1 MAALGVAS
9 AHAEHGG
16 GGAAPSAS
24 HSGPSGL
31 FDARSDGDGGGGG
44 EASAQVSEQTL
55 SAVRPAAVGA
65 AVDAAALLACVGRL
79 VVTDFAVTDDR
90 GAPQV
95 RRPRSLRATRWAL
108 VLSHATA
115 AAGRAALRR
124 RAHAVPVGHMR
135 RPAQRQAPDG
145 APFSLAAACSD
156 PQPSHQRLLPL
167 LLRRAQV
174 SLGEWRLVPPAGA
187 GEAAVL
193 AMGAKRGR
201 WYTLE
206 APTQAYAP
214 LFTALRQRRLSS
226 QPTPPGFSSDSGG
239 GSPLPAL
246 RPPPREA
253 PPPPAV
259 AVVAIVDAAAPPPQA
274 AEPALPGFS
283 DDDAAG
289 GGDGAESE
297 DESDD
302 DEAVVLPPFLA
313 AEAPP
318 APAAA
323 AAEPEHSNLDGFGDD
338 DDDDEAVVLPPFLAA
353 EAPPAPAAAPA
364 EDHSGLDG
372 FGDDDDDDDDGAD
385 MMPPFL
391 VAEAP
396 PAAAADEVEH
406 SGLDVL
412 GGDDMDDDEPLPG
425 LKPPPPAG
433 AGGSSGAAGGSSAA
447 SAAAPRPAA
456 APLPAQPS
464 PDDTLPPGF
473 EDSDSGEAPA
483 PAAQAAAA
491 EEVEHSDLEAMATGS
506 DDDGDGDAAA
516 AGGGGDE
523 PELSDVDVLRA
534 SSSSSSDD
542 GAGQLPP
549 GLTGAAEP
557 EEDND
562 ILGLDSEDEAGGVGA
577 GAAASSTITEP
588 PAAAN
593 AGAAMR
599 DDATTAHP
607 VPMDEDFGGDAGGDG
622 DDDAALAAE
631 AAEALEERWQAN
643 DTQCGLCDD
652 GGELLL
658 CEGPCMRSFCFDCMK
673 KKLHMGPAELDALG
687 ASTQPWLCP
696 ACETGRHRCFQCLEE
711 GVASEAQEKTA
722 IAAGS
727 RLRRVHKCS
736 VFECSRFYHP
746 ACAIAAAAG
755 AKHGTA
761 PPRALP
767 FAPLPPTGFTCPQHE
782 CRQCKGGTGLPARGP
797 LVRCRRCPAAFHV
810 ACMAAAGLDTDPK
823 VRPQRVWLSVADGEN
838 PPAALVD
845 TSLVYCLA
853 HPMGKDDQVPARGR
867 DEVFPEPLLH
877 EAAGIIA
884 TRECKSQKCFGC
896 GIFVKGKRPAAE
908 EWPDEFFGRGAA
920 GCGELRGKGL
930 DNARRWLAAAAASAP
945 SVAAHSA
952 ALGSG
957 GDCYKARARR
967 TIGMDRLG
975 EMETTS
981 RAAMR
986 ARAQGDAAAAAALL
1000 SARLLSE
1007 FRASHLSLR
1016 VANAPFLFSTKYTS
1030 HGRHFTVPARL
1041 AQAAARA
1048 ALFMRHGDT
1057 VVDFSAGANDWLPA
1071 VAQRAAAA
1079 GLRGLTF
1086 RGFDIFPAACP
1097 FGFTEK
1103 DWFAVTRADVGGA
1116 SGDRLVVGLN
1126 PPFGTDGALAAK
1138 FVAHAVAVLQPRLL
1152 ILIVPRETPLPGG
1165 YVELERNYR
1174 LAEGHAFYLPGSLD
1188 PATQNPV
1195 EDWNKQTPPFIIMC
1209 RADAA
1214 KSNAN
1219 PAKLLESAWRLRP
1232 DT

>member
-135 RPAQRQAPDG
+135 RPAQRPPPDG

-167 LLRRAQV
+167 LLRCAQV

-226 QPTPPGFSSDSGG
+226 QPTPPGFSSDSDS

-283 DDDAAG
+283 DDDAAAG

-391 VAEAP
+391 AAEAP

-447 SAAAPRPAA
+447 GTAAPRA
-456 APLPAQPS
+456 
-464 PDDTLPPGF
+464 
-473 EDSDSGEAPA
+473 
-483 PAAQAAAA
+483 
-491 EEVEHSDLEAMATGS
+491 
-506 DDDGDGDAAA
+506 
-516 AGGGGDE
+516 
-523 PELSDVDVLRA
+523 
-534 SSSSSSDD
+534 
-542 GAGQLPP
+542 
-549 GLTGAAEP
+549 
-557 EEDND
+557 
-562 ILGLDSEDEAGGVGA
+562 
-577 GAAASSTITEP
+577 
-588 PAAAN
+588 
-593 AGAAMR
+593 
-599 DDATTAHP
+599 
-607 VPMDEDFGGDAGGDG
+607 
-622 DDDAALAAE
+622 
-631 AAEALEERWQAN
+631 
-643 DTQCGLCDD
+643 
-652 GGELLL
+652 
-658 CEGPCMRSFCFDCMK
+658 
-673 KKLHMGPAELDALG
+673 
-687 ASTQPWLCP
+687 
-696 ACETGRHRCFQCLEE
+696 
-711 GVASEAQEKTA
+711 
-722 IAAGS
+722 
-727 RLRRVHKCS
+727 
-736 VFECSRFYHP
+736 
-746 ACAIAAAAG
+746 
-755 AKHGTA
+755 
-761 PPRALP
+761 
-767 FAPLPPTGFTCPQHE
+767 
-782 CRQCKGGTGLPARGP
+782 
-797 LVRCRRCPAAFHV
+797 
-810 ACMAAAGLDTDPK
+810 
-823 VRPQRVWLSVADGEN
+823 
-838 PPAALVD
+838 
-845 TSLVYCLA
+845 
-853 HPMGKDDQVPARGR
+853 
-867 DEVFPEPLLH
+867 
-877 EAAGIIA
+877 
-884 TRECKSQKCFGC
+884 
-896 GIFVKGKRPAAE
+896 
-908 EWPDEFFGRGAA
+908 
-920 GCGELRGKGL
+920 
-930 DNARRWLAAAAASAP
+930 
-945 SVAAHSA
+945 
-952 ALGSG
+952 
-957 GDCYKARARR
+957 
-967 TIGMDRLG
+967 
-975 EMETTS
+975 
-981 RAAMR
+981 
-986 ARAQGDAAAAAALL
+986 
-1000 SARLLSE
+1000 
-1007 FRASHLSLR
+1007 
-1016 VANAPFLFSTKYTS
+1016 
-1030 HGRHFTVPARL
+1030 
-1041 AQAAARA
+1041 
-1048 ALFMRHGDT
+1048 
-1057 VVDFSAGANDWLPA
+1057 
-1071 VAQRAAAA
+1071 
-1079 GLRGLTF
+1079 
-1086 RGFDIFPAACP
+1086 
-1097 FGFTEK
+1097 
-1103 DWFAVTRADVGGA
+1103 
-1116 SGDRLVVGLN
+1116 
-1126 PPFGTDGALAAK
+1126 
-1138 FVAHAVAVLQPRLL
+1138 LQPRLR
-1152 ILIVPRETPLPGG
+1152 PRSRRPTTRSPPVSRTLTRVRRRP
-1165 YVELERNYR
+1165 RRPRQRR
-1174 LAEGHAFYLPGSLD
+1174 LRRLSTATWRRWRRAATMTAM
-1188 PATQNPV
+1188 ATQLL
-1195 EDWNKQTPPFIIMC
+1195 
-1209 RADAA
+1209 RAAA
-1214 KSNAN
+1214 GMS
-1219 PAKLLESAWRLRP
+1219 LS
-1232 DT
+1232 